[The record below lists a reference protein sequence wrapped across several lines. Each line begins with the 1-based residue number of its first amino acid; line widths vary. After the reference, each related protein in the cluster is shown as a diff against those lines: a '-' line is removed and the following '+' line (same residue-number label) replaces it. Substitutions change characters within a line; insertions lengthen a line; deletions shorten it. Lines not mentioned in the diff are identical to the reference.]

1 MIKWDRLKRGITLS
15 RRTATIVFI
24 VLVIVIFFLLS
35 RQLDF
40 PGLLQKVMSGDFLT
54 VQFLYT
60 ATFTSFEVIGVFVVL
75 YIIRKM

>member
-1 MIKWDRLKRGITLS
+1 MS
-15 RRTATIVFI
+15 RRTSTIVFI
-24 VLVIVIFFLLS
+24 VLVIIIFFLLS

-40 PGLLQKVMSGDFLT
+40 PGLAQKVMSGEFLT

-60 ATFTSFEVIGVFVVL
+60 ATFTSFVVIGVFVVL